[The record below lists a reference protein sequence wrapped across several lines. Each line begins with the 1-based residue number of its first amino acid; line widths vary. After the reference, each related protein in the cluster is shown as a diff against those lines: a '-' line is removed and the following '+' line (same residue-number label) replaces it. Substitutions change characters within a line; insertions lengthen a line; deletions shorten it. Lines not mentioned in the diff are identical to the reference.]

1 VYSAFCVLSPIVIL
15 TAVTITY
22 FRQQYIRAPPELS
35 RSLYSVMSVLR
46 LFLGKLT
53 DDDDER
59 AAQIII
65 KTKKQLAYS
74 KPVAYK

>member
-1 VYSAFCVLSPIVIL
+1 
-15 TAVTITY
+15 
-22 FRQQYIRAPPELS
+22 
-35 RSLYSVMSVLR
+35 MSVLR